1 MSEDWAFTI
10 KFHSKPDAKPSDY
23 FDVVFKVWQ
32 SYGCQ
37 IVSHVFEPD
46 SKGVC
51 HSHGI
56 VSIPKG
62 FYRKRMKIEGVHVFV
77 REITDRKGWIAY
89 MNKTK
94 RLKPNS
100 AFGTRPSASEG
111 GSNELQLGGPL
122 DCRIYM
128 IRDTTINIS

>member
-1 MSEDWAFTI
+1 MPKDWALTI
-10 KFHSKPDAKPSDY
+10 KYHDKPDAKPSDY
-23 FDVVFKVWQ
+23 MSIFKVWRDC
-32 SYGCQ
+32 YG
-37 IVSHVFEPD
+37 VDVYDYVFEPD

-51 HSHGI
+51 HAHGI
-56 VSIPKG
+56 ISISKK
-62 FYRKRMKIEGVHVFV
+62 FYRKRLKIKGVHVFI
-77 REITDRKGWIAY
+77 RELTDRAGWIAY

-111 GSNELQLGGPL
+111 GSVELRTGGPL

>member
-1 MSEDWAFTI
+1 MEDWAFTI
-10 KFHSKPDAKPSDY
+10 KFQSKPDCKPSDY
-23 FDVVFKVWQ
+23 YDVVYKVWEGL
-32 SYGCQ
+32 GCR
-37 IVSHVFEPD
+37 IVSQVFETD

-51 HSHGI
+51 HAHGI
-56 VSIPKG
+56 VSIPKS
-62 FYRKRMKIEGVHVFV
+62 FYRKRMKIEGVHVFI
-77 REITDRKGWIAY
+77 RELTDRAGWIAY

-94 RLKPNS
+94 RLKPIVPS
-100 AFGTRPSASEG
+100 AQRPSASEG